1 MKIEPKAPEPRAQ
14 EPNAQDYFAGLYQGS
29 NDPWLLRER
38 WYERRKRALT
48 LAALPDEHY
57 RRAYEPGCANGEL
70 TAELAARCETLLA
83 ADLNPA
89 AVELARQRVAH
100 LQHVRVEQRAMPD
113 DWPDGEFNLIVISEV
128 AYYLN
133 EAQLARLIAKL
144 TVSLAEGGTLIAC
157 HWRRPIEGWPHS
169 GDHVH
174 RELRAKLTLPRLS
187 CYQDDDMVLD
197 VWSSNAESIYQ
208 REAR

>member
-1 MKIEPKAPEPRAQ
+1 MTTEPDARE
-14 EPNAQDYFAGLYQGS
+14 YFAGLYQRS
-29 NDPWLLRER
+29 DDPWLLRER

-57 RRAYEPGCANGEL
+57 RRAYEPGCANGEF
-70 TAELAARCETLLA
+70 TAELAARCDSLLA

-89 AVELARQRVAH
+89 AVDLARRRVAH
-100 LQHVRVEQRAMPD
+100 LRHVEVEQRAMPD

-128 AYYLN
+128 AYYLTPDQLN
-133 EAQLARLIAKL
+133 LLAQRV
-144 TVSLAEGGTLIAC
+144 TSSLAEGGTVIAC
-157 HWRRPIEGWPHS
+157 HWRRPIEGWPHA

-174 RELRAKLTLPRLS
+174 AEFHAKLLLPALS
-187 CYQDDDMVLD
+187 HYSDDDLVLD
-197 VWSSNAESIYQ
+197 VWSSNKASVHQ